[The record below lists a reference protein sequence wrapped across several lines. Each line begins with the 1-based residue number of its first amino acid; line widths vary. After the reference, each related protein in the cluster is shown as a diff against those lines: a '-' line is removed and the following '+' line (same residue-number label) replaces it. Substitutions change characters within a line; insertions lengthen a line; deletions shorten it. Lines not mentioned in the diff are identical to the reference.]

1 MPAIAQTT
9 VTSSGR
15 DGPTACL
22 DQPQVNA
29 ANLLITALSTTS
41 VTVTPPQVT
50 WNQYVSRLGDTT
62 PPDAVTVN
70 AEVFNARTKVRV
82 GAVNA
87 IGIISSSIRSAPTAN
102 VSLSGLAAKT
112 NYYVEV
118 FVSATLS
125 IPKQVF
131 ARRCFMTGGTYTMT
145 IDPNTSGQ
153 SSGCFA
159 ISEFKGTIETLHHVR
174 NCWCGRENTLPMFRR
189 DQDNLD
195 WLNMWNCL

>member
-1 MPAIAQTT
+1 MAQTT

-15 DGPTACL
+15 DGTTACL

-29 ANLLITALSTTS
+29 GNLPITALSTTS

-50 WNQYVSRLGDTT
+50 WNQFVSRLGDTT
-62 PPDAVTVN
+62 PPQGAVVR
-70 AEVFNARTKVRV
+70 AEVFNAQTKVRV
-82 GAVNA
+82 GAINS
-87 IGIISSSIRSAPTAN
+87 IGIISSSIPNTPTAD

-118 FVSATLS
+118 YTLPSGS

-145 IDPNTSGQ
+145 VDPNTSGQ